1 MATATANTLNQPSDT
16 SGSPVTNKA
25 SAALHKTVDT
35 LAEKAAGTEEKL
47 RTTATHS
54 AESIAAQQK
63 EIQEKWQSSK
73 VRNYATENPLA
84 TAGIAFAAGVLLSSL
99 LRRS

>member
-1 MATATANTLNQPSDT
+1 MATATTNSQNQAAAN
-16 SGSPVTNKA
+16 SPVTSKA

-47 RTTATHS
+47 RTSASHS

-63 EIQEKWQSSK
+63 AIQDKWQSSK